1 VWQKSYVSVTLLQ
14 SVNSPNLKM
23 SALNSLEFSL
33 ASVSPAA
40 AKAEVERC
48 VWYGFEILGVNC
60 LLSKTLL
67 TTLYRVVRKVANDML
82 EIDIKL

>member
-1 VWQKSYVSVTLLQ
+1 
-14 SVNSPNLKM
+14 M

-40 AKAEVERC
+40 GKAEVERC

-60 LLSKTLL
+60 LPSKTLL
-67 TTLYRVVRKVANDML
+67 TNFIEWL
-82 EIDIKL
+82 EK